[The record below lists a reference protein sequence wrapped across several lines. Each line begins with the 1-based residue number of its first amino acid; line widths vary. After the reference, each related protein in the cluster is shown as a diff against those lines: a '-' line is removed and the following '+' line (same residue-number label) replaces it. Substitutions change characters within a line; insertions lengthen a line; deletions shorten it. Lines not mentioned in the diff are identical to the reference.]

1 MNGKSAFID
10 EFNVSRETI
19 EKFEI
24 YEAHLK
30 KWAPK
35 INLISLSTIDDIWS
49 RHFNNSAQIIKKF
62 DNMPR
67 SIIDFG
73 TGAGFPG
80 LVIAAF
86 IAQEINDYKIT
97 LVDENHKRI
106 SFLRETA
113 RAMDLRIEILH
124 SKVEAL
130 VPQKYEIL
138 TARAFAPL
146 DKLLDLS
153 HTYAQE
159 GARLLFPKG
168 KDVRNEIEIAQ
179 RKWNFNFEIEVF
191 DKTTGSCILEI
202 SELERAK

>member
-1 MNGKSAFID
+1 MNDKDAFIR

-24 YEAHLK
+24 YEAQLK

-35 INLISLSTIDDIWS
+35 INLISLSTIDDIWT
-49 RHFNNSAQIIKKF
+49 RHFNNSAQILSKF
-62 DNMPR
+62 EKLPK
-67 SIIDFG
+67 SIIYFG
-73 TGAGFPG
+73 TGAVFPG
-80 LVIAAF
+80 LVLAIF
-86 IAQEINDYKIT
+86 IANEIEDYKVT

-113 RAMDLRIEILH
+113 RAMGLRIEILH

-168 KDVRNEIEIAQ
+168 KDVKNEIEIAQ

-191 DKTTGSCILEI
+191 DKNSGSCILEI

>member
-1 MNGKSAFID
+1 MNDKDAFIK

-24 YEAHLK
+24 YETQLK

-35 INLISLSTIDDIWS
+35 INLISLSTIDDIWA
-49 RHFNNSAQIIKKF
+49 RHFNNSAQILKKF
-62 DNMPR
+62 DKLPK

-80 LVIAAF
+80 LVLAIF
-86 IAQEINDYKIT
+86 IANEIEDYKVT

-113 RAMDLRIEILH
+113 RAMGLRIEILH

-168 KDVRNEIEIAQ
+168 KDVKNEIEIAQ

-191 DKTTGSCILEI
+191 DKNSGSCILEI

>member
-1 MNGKSAFID
+1 MNDKDAFIK

-24 YEAHLK
+24 YETQLK

-35 INLISLSTIDDIWS
+35 INLVSLSTIDDIWA
-49 RHFNNSAQIIKKF
+49 RHFNNSAQILKKF
-62 DNMPR
+62 DKLPK

-80 LVIAAF
+80 LVLAIF
-86 IAQEINDYKIT
+86 IANEIEEYKVT

-113 RAMDLRIEILH
+113 RAMGLRIEILH

-168 KDVRNEIEIAQ
+168 KDVKNEIEIAQ

-191 DKTTGSCILEI
+191 DKNSGSCILEI
-202 SELERAK
+202 LELERAK

>member
-1 MNGKSAFID
+1 MNDKDAFIK

-24 YEAHLK
+24 YETQLK

-35 INLISLSTIDDIWS
+35 INLISLSTIDDIWA
-49 RHFNNSAQIIKKF
+49 RHFNNSAQILKKF
-62 DNMPR
+62 DKLPK

-80 LVIAAF
+80 LVLAIF
-86 IAQEINDYKIT
+86 IANEIEEYKVT

-113 RAMDLRIEILH
+113 RAMGLRIEILH

-168 KDVRNEIEIAQ
+168 KDVKNEIEIAQ

-191 DKTTGSCILEI
+191 DKNSGSCILEI
-202 SELERAK
+202 LELERAK